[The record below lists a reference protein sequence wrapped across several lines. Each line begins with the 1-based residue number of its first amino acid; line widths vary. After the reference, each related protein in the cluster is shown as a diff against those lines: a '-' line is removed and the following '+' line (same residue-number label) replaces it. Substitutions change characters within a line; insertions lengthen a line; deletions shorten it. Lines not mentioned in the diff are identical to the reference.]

1 MISESINFMSLGMST
16 VFSFLV
22 IMILVLKIQSYL
34 IGKIS
39 FDDSSV
45 DTSDLSSK
53 SNRGVDQKKVAV
65 ISAAIK
71 QHESDKK

>member
-1 MISESINFMSLGMST
+1 MSASINFMILGMST
-16 VFSFLV
+16 VFSFLL
-22 IMILVLKIQSYL
+22 IMILVLKIQSFL

-45 DTSDLSSK
+45 ETSDLSSK

-71 QHESDKK
+71 QHENDKK

>member
-1 MISESINFMSLGMST
+1 MISESINFMILGMST
-16 VFSFLV
+16 VFSFLL
-22 IMILVLKIQSYL
+22 IMILVLKIQSFL

-71 QHESDKK
+71 QHENDKK

>member
-1 MISESINFMSLGMST
+1 MISESINFMIFGMST
-16 VFSFLV
+16 VFSFLL
-22 IMILVLKIQSYL
+22 IMILVLKIQSFL

-71 QHESDKK
+71 QHENDKK

>member
-1 MISESINFMSLGMST
+1 MISESINFMILGMST
-16 VFSFLV
+16 VFSFLL
-22 IMILVLKIQSYL
+22 IMILVLKIQSFL

-71 QHESDKK
+71 TA

>member
-1 MISESINFMSLGMST
+1 MISESINFMILGMST
-16 VFSFLV
+16 VFSFLL
-22 IMILVLKIQSYL
+22 IMILVLKIQSFL

-53 SNRGVDQKKVAV
+53 SNKGVDQKKVAV

>member
-1 MISESINFMSLGMST
+1 MISESINFMILGMST
-16 VFSFLV
+16 VFSFLL
-22 IMILVLKIQSYL
+22 IMILVLKIQSFL

-53 SNRGVDQKKVAV
+53 SNKGVDQKKVAV

-71 QHESDKK
+71 QHENDKK

>member
-1 MISESINFMSLGMST
+1 MITESINFMILGMST

-22 IMILVLKIQSYL
+22 IMILVLKIQSFL

-45 DTSDLSSK
+45 DTSGLSSK
-53 SNRGVDQKKVAV
+53 SNKGVDQKKVAV

-71 QHESDKK
+71 QHENDKK

>member
-1 MISESINFMSLGMST
+1 MILGMST
-16 VFSFLV
+16 VFSFLL
-22 IMILVLKIQSYL
+22 IMILVLKIQSFL

-71 QHESDKK
+71 QHENDKK

>member
-1 MISESINFMSLGMST
+1 MISESINFMILGMST
-16 VFSFLV
+16 VFSFLL
-22 IMILVLKIQSYL
+22 IMILVLKIQSFL

-39 FDDSSV
+39 FDD
-45 DTSDLSSK
+45 TSDLSSK
-53 SNRGVDQKKVAV
+53 TNRGVDQKKVAV

>member
-1 MISESINFMSLGMST
+1 MILGMST
-16 VFSFLV
+16 VFSFLL
-22 IMILVLKIQSYL
+22 IMILVLKIQSFL

-53 SNRGVDQKKVAV
+53 SNKGVDQKKVAV

>member
-1 MISESINFMSLGMST
+1 MISESINFMILGMST
-16 VFSFLV
+16 VFSFLL
-22 IMILVLKIQSYL
+22 IMILVLKIQSFL

-71 QHESDKK
+71 QYENDKK

>member
-1 MISESINFMSLGMST
+1 MISESINFMILGMST
-16 VFSFLV
+16 VFSFLL
-22 IMILVLKIQSYL
+22 IMILVLKIQSFL

-39 FDDSSV
+39 FDDLSV

-53 SNRGVDQKKVAV
+53 SNKGVDQKKVAV

-71 QHESDKK
+71 QHENDKK

>member
-1 MISESINFMSLGMST
+1 MISESINFMILGMST
-16 VFSFLV
+16 VFSFLL
-22 IMILVLKIQSYL
+22 IMILVLKIQSFL

-53 SNRGVDQKKVAV
+53 SNRGVDQKKIAV

>member
-1 MISESINFMSLGMST
+1 MDSIVKKYCGKILELF
-16 VFSFLV
+16 FSFLL
-22 IMILVLKIQSYL
+22 IMILVLKIQSFL

-45 DTSDLSSK
+45 DTSDLSTK

>member
-1 MISESINFMSLGMST
+1 LISESINFMILGMST
-16 VFSFLV
+16 VFSFLL
-22 IMILVLKIQSYL
+22 IMILVLKIQSFL

>member
-1 MISESINFMSLGMST
+1 MILGMST
-16 VFSFLV
+16 VFSFLL
-22 IMILVLKIQSYL
+22 IMILVLKIQSFL

-53 SNRGVDQKKVAV
+53 TNRGVDQKKVAV

>member
-1 MISESINFMSLGMST
+1 MISESINFMILGMST
-16 VFSFLV
+16 VFSFLL
-22 IMILVLKIQSYL
+22 IMILVLKIQSFL

-53 SNRGVDQKKVAV
+53 SNKGVNQKKVAV

-71 QHESDKK
+71 QHENDKK

>member
-1 MISESINFMSLGMST
+1 MISESINFMILGMST
-16 VFSFLV
+16 VFSFLL
-22 IMILVLKIQSYL
+22 IMILVLKIQSFL

-45 DTSDLSSK
+45 DTSGLSSK
-53 SNRGVDQKKVAV
+53 SNKGVDQKKIAV

-71 QHESDKK
+71 QHENDKK

>member
-1 MISESINFMSLGMST
+1 MILGMST
-16 VFSFLV
+16 VFSFLL
-22 IMILVLKIQSYL
+22 IMILVLKIQSFL

>member
-1 MISESINFMSLGMST
+1 MILGMST

-22 IMILVLKIQSYL
+22 IMILVLKIQSFL

-71 QHESDKK
+71 QHENDKK